1 MSELLADEQAA
12 LQEIM
17 LENRSPTPLSWET
30 IREYLQMLFINV
42 AQHTPDEW
50 MERYN
55 QIHRQYQAGV
65 LAENTDGTGIGQARS
80 LSLEHSRQIPG
91 VKSADTDFEVGG
103 QKISEN
109 PGLNVSMSASTASL
123 LPHKK
128 EWSLRL
134 GKEQILKPRISSSK
148 LSPQNINTSSN
159 SGTMLSDSFPRMI
172 VPGKQ
177 DLEVAQFPSNESA
190 GDRSQH
196 TMEQILEDDYDLDER
211 PVPQE
216 KWGIFRCEHPSCWDR
231 NDKFRFHVFADLAQH
246 YKDAHPPIIEN
257 ESYPCDYPTCKR
269 ADDEFFRKDAYRDH
283 LREFH
288 LEDMPKRH
296 RSTKREREWLA
307 CRIVS
312 PWWWR
317 CARCLS
323 RRDVKHYGWTCND
336 CKQECEPERI
346 QLRQR
351 SVWDSATSSG
361 SQNSSETTLS
371 YMNGITSVTAS
382 HEAQTLVHRNGWFAP
397 QAVDTGTSLLASNS
411 SPDLPPGDEAE
422 RLPGSTDLFSS
433 EIAFAHREY
442 SSHKT
447 VPFVSVKQLGH
458 GSLGSVDAVLDMDN
472 RERPL
477 LARKVIRLPNM
488 SRKRLLPLIQQEV
501 EVLRGLSHKH
511 IVRILSTYETIS
523 VPRQFGILIFPAGD
537 EDLSHCLERIG
548 EDDFPPRDIQ
558 RLMKW
563 QRCLASA
570 VDYIHSKNIRH
581 KDIKPSNAI
590 CKGEE
595 IYLTD
600 FGSAHQFSAG
610 LTSSTEGYAL
620 GVTKMYSAPEVVDED
635 RRGRSADI
643 YSLGCVFAEMS
654 TVVNKRTVEE
664 FHEFR
669 SEPIPDEP
677 DRLTMCYYATSH
689 RLQDWFA
696 MHDDKEIFSLISTM
710 MATDQKLR
718 PSAKEV
724 LAMLEHQSNIFSC
737 SCRGDRSIY

>member
-1 MSELLADEQAA
+1 MSKPPADDQAA
-12 LQEIM
+12 LQRIV
-17 LENRSPTPLSWET
+17 LENSSPTPLPWET
-30 IREYLQMLFINV
+30 IREYLQMLSINV
-42 AQHTPDEW
+42 VQHSPDEW
-50 MERYN
+50 IGKYHQVR
-55 QIHRQYQAGV
+55 RQHQADVAADGT
-65 LAENTDGTGIGQARS
+65 NGTGIRQARS
-80 LSLEHSRQIPG
+80 LSMEYDRDIPD
-91 VKSADTDFEVGG
+91 STAIDTDLEASGRQFPD
-103 QKISEN
+103 N
-109 PGLNVSMSASTASL
+109 PVQDVSIIASTASSSL
-123 LPHKK
+123 HKK
-128 EWSLRL
+128 GWSPRL
-134 GKEQILKPRISSSK
+134 EKDRVLKRPTSSSS
-148 LSPQNINTSSN
+148 LVPPNTNASTN
-159 SGTMLSDSFPRMI
+159 SGTMLSDRVPHTI
-172 VPGKQ
+172 VSGKQ
-177 DLEVAQFPSNESA
+177 NFEVAQSASGENA

-196 TMEQILEDDYDLDER
+196 TMEQILEDDYDIDER

-216 KWGIFRCEHPSCWDR
+216 KWGLFRCEHPSCWDR

-257 ESYPCDYPTCKR
+257 ESYPCDYTTCKR
-269 ADDEFFRKDAYRDH
+269 ADDEFSRKDAYRDH

-296 RSTKREREWLA
+296 RSTKREKEWLA
-307 CRIVS
+307 SRIVS

-317 CARCLS
+317 CARCLL
-323 RRDVKHYGWTCND
+323 RLDVKQHGWTCND
-336 CKQECEPERI
+336 CKQECEPERV

-351 SVWDSATSSG
+351 SIWNSATSSG

-371 YMNGITSVTAS
+371 YTNGITTLTAS
-382 HEAQTLVHRNGWFAP
+382 HKVQTLVHRNDRFES
-397 QAVDTGTSLLASNS
+397 QAVDTGTSLLVSNFP
-411 SPDLPPGDEAE
+411 PDPLPDNEAE

-447 VPFVSVKQLGH
+447 VPFVSIKQLGH
-458 GSLGSVDAVLDMDN
+458 GSLGSVDAVLDTNN
-472 RERPL
+472 REGPP

-537 EDLSHCLERIG
+537 EDLSHYLERIG
-548 EDDFPPRDIQ
+548 EDDFPTRDIQ

-590 CKGEE
+590 CKDEE

-669 SEPIPDEP
+669 SEPVPDEP
-677 DRLTMCYYATSH
+677 DQMTMCYYATSH
-689 RLQDWFA
+689 KLQDWFA
-696 MHDDKEIFSLISTM
+696 MQDDKDIFSLISTM
-710 MATDQKLR
+710 MAADQKLR

-724 LAMLEHQSNIFSC
+724 LAMLEHQSNLYNC
-737 SCRGDRSIY
+737 SCRGDRIRH